1 MKIALDAAKALAF
14 LHSDEVEVIYG
25 DFKTSKLL
33 IDDVKLQCKII
44 RFRVGKEISEDHP
57 IDLEMLY
64 MDTLYIAPKILDREG
79 QYSPREA
86 MKVAQ
91 IVNKCLSDM
100 PTCRPNMDEV
110 VRLLELLQDSKDTF
124 GGMDNPQSLQ

>member
-1 MKIALDAAKALAF
+1 
-14 LHSDEVEVIYG
+14 
-25 DFKTSKLL
+25 
-33 IDDVKLQCKII
+33 
-44 RFRVGKEISEDHP
+44 
-57 IDLEMLY
+57 MLY
-64 MDTLYIAPKILDREG
+64 MDTIYKEPKILDRVQLTKKSDVYKFGVVLLEIMLGKQG

-110 VRLLELLQDSKDTF
+110 VRLLELLQDSKDTV
-124 GGMDNPQSLQ
+124 GGVDSPQSLDPAHVQ

>member
-1 MKIALDAAKALAF
+1 MLGKRAFDKYRPFREQNLVDWAKP
-14 LHSDEVEVIYG
+14 
-25 DFKTSKLL
+25 LL
-33 IDDVKLQCKII
+33 IKKHKISK
-44 RFRVGKEISEDHP
+44 V
-57 IDLEMLY
+57 
-64 MDTLYIAPKILDREG
+64 MDYHIEG

-110 VRLLELLQDSKDTF
+110 VRLLELLQDSKDTV
-124 GGMDNPQSLQ
+124 GGVDNPQSLH